1 MFNFY
6 DVMAKQ
12 GTQFYDGE
20 WSPYPKDTLALHTL
34 AEVPPDL
41 HVKIVRGVR
50 PGDAIFATANVVSER
65 FVRVLRECQATGFD
79 VFPVPLI
86 KKGAVV
92 ASFLGLRVFGRG
104 GPWDSVRSNADMHE
118 GGVAF
123 GYSAIY
129 MDESQWD
136 GSDVFFIP
144 GLGVTLFVTE
154 RVANAMKRAKLLN
167 VKLTVNTECSW
178 GTRADYSH
186 ILDRVK
192 KVSQQAHSRR
202 SDARR

>member
-1 MFNFY
+1 MFRFY
-6 DVMAKQ
+6 NVMPKQ

-20 WSPYPKDTLALHTL
+20 WSPYPKDALALHTL

-50 PGDAIFATANVVSER
+50 PGDAIFATGNVVSER
-65 FVRVLRECQATGFD
+65 FVGVLRECQATGFD

-86 KKGAVV
+86 KKGIVV
-92 ASFLGLRVFGRG
+92 ASFLGLRVLGRG
-104 GPWDSVRSNADMHE
+104 GHFDPVRSNADMKE

-123 GYSAIY
+123 GHSAVY

-144 GLGVTLFVTE
+144 GLGVALFVTE
-154 RVANAMKRAKLLN
+154 RVAKVMKRANLLN
-167 VKLTVNTECSW
+167 VKLTLNTECSF
-178 GTRADYSH
+178 GTRADYS
-186 ILDRVK
+186 RFRNRAK
-192 KVSQQAHSRR
+192 
-202 SDARR
+202 